1 MNTELFIANR
11 IVRSKPRGESYGDSG
26 LNEQNTGR
34 SQFIGT
40 QPIISIATFSISL
53 GIAIMII
60 AIAIVTGFKSEIRS
74 KVIGFGSH
82 IQISNFDSNS
92 SFEPTPIDKDQAFYH
107 SIDTIN
113 GIRHIQVF
121 ATKAGIIKT
130 KDEIQGIVL
139 KGIGSD
145 FDWKFFESKI
155 VEGSAF
161 KVVDSVKSN
170 DVIISKYTAK
180 KLKLNIEDDIII
192 SFIQKTPRMRKFR
205 ISGIYETGLE
215 ELDRLYVIGD
225 IAHIQKLND
234 WERNQIGGFEIL
246 IDNYNDLDA
255 LGEYV
260 YYNVIG
266 ADLFS
271 QTIKETSSPIF
282 DWLELQNV
290 NTQII
295 LVLMVL
301 VAGFNM
307 ISALLVLILERTRMI
322 GILKSV
328 GAGNWSIRK
337 IFIYIAGGLITKG
350 LFWGNLIGITFCIL
364 QKQFGFIKLDQE
376 SYYVSVIPILL
387 DIPNILYINIG
398 TLIICLSMLV
408 IPSIA
413 VTKILPVNAIRF
425 N

>member
-1 MNTELFIANR
+1 
-11 IVRSKPRGESYGDSG
+11 
-26 LNEQNTGR
+26 
-34 SQFIGT
+34 
-40 QPIISIATFSISL
+40 
-53 GIAIMII
+53 MII

-92 SFEPTPIDKDQAFYH
+92 SFEPTPIDRDQAFYH
-107 SIDTIN
+107 YIDTIN

-130 KDEIQGIVL
+130 KDAIQGVVL

-155 VEGSAF
+155 VQGSAF
-161 KVVDSVKSN
+161 KVADSVKTN

-180 KLKLNIEDDIII
+180 KLKLNIDDDIII

-215 ELDRLYVIGD
+215 ELDRLYVLGD

-234 WERNQIGGFEIL
+234 WESNQIGGFEIL
-246 IDNYNDLDA
+246 IDNYNDIDA

-271 QTIKETSSPIF
+271 QTVKETNSPIF

-322 GILKSV
+322 GILKAI

-364 QKQFGFIKLDQE
+364 QKQFGIVELDQE

-387 DIPNILYINIG
+387 DIPIILYINIG
-398 TLIICLSMLV
+398 TLIICLAMLI
-408 IPSIA
+408 IPSIV
-413 VTKILPVNAIRF
+413 VTRILPVNAIRF

>member
-1 MNTELFIANR
+1 LNTEFFLAKR
-11 IVRSKPRGESYGDSG
+11 IIRSKPKGEPQGHVGYSPQSS
-26 LNEQNTGR
+26 GR

-60 AIAIVTGFKSEIRS
+60 AIAILTGFKSEIRS

-82 IQISNFDSNS
+82 IQITNFDSNS
-92 SFEPTPIDKDQAFYH
+92 SFEPSPINKNQDFYH
-107 SIDTIN
+107 TVDTIS

-139 KGIGSD
+139 KGVGSD
-145 FDWKFFESKI
+145 FDWSFFKSKI
-155 VEGSAF
+155 IMGKPFVIN
-161 KVVDSVKSN
+161 DSIKSN
-170 DVIISKYTAK
+170 DILISKYTAG
-180 KLKLNIEDDIII
+180 KLKLNVDDDIII
-192 SFIQKTPRMRKFR
+192 SFIQKTPRMRKFK

-215 ELDRLYVIGD
+215 ELDRLYVLGD

-234 WERNQIGGFEIL
+234 WNRNQIGGFEIL
-246 IDNYNDLDA
+246 IDNYNDLDE

-271 QTIKETSSPIF
+271 QTIKETNSPIF
-282 DWLELQNV
+282 DWLELQDV

-295 LVLMVL
+295 LILMVL

-322 GILKSV
+322 GILKAL
-328 GAGNWSIRK
+328 GTGDWSIRK
-337 IFIYIAGGLITKG
+337 IFIYIAGGLIAKG
-350 LFWGNLIGITFCIL
+350 LLWGNLIGIGFCLL
-364 QKQFGFIKLDQE
+364 QKHFGFIKLDQE

-387 DIPNILYINIG
+387 DFQSILLINIG
-398 TLIICLSMLV
+398 TMVICLLML
-408 IPSIA
+408 ILPSIV
-413 VTKILPVNAIRF
+413 VTRITPVSAIKF

>member
-11 IVRSKPRGESYGDSG
+11 IVRSKSIGDSYGESG
-26 LNEQNTGR
+26 LNQQNSGR

-107 SIDTIN
+107 YIDTIN

-130 KDEIQGIVL
+130 KDAIQGIVL

-155 VEGSAF
+155 VQGSAF
-161 KVVDSVKSN
+161 KVVDSVKTN

-180 KLKLNIEDDIII
+180 KLKLNIDDDIII

-215 ELDRLYVIGD
+215 ELDRLYVLGD

-234 WERNQIGGFEIL
+234 WESNQIGGFEIL
-246 IDNYNDLDA
+246 IDNYNDIDA

-271 QTIKETSSPIF
+271 QTVKETNSPIF

-322 GILKSV
+322 GILKAI

-350 LFWGNLIGITFCIL
+350 LFWGNLIGITCCIL

-387 DIPNILYINIG
+387 DIPTILYINIG
-398 TLIICLSMLV
+398 TLIICLSMLI
-408 IPSIA
+408 IPSIV
-413 VTKILPVNAIRF
+413 VTRILPVNAIRF

>member
-11 IVRSKPRGESYGDSG
+11 IVRSKSIGDSHGESD
-26 LNEQNTGR
+26 LNQQNSGR

-92 SFEPTPIDKDQAFYH
+92 SFEPTPIDRDQAFYH
-107 SIDTIN
+107 YIDTIN

-130 KDEIQGIVL
+130 KDAIQGVVL

-155 VEGSAF
+155 VQGSAF
-161 KVVDSVKSN
+161 KVADSVKTN

-180 KLKLNIEDDIII
+180 KLKLNIDDDIII

-215 ELDRLYVIGD
+215 ELDRLYVLGD

-234 WERNQIGGFEIL
+234 WESNQIGGFEIL
-246 IDNYNDLDA
+246 IDNYNDIDA

-271 QTIKETSSPIF
+271 QTVKETNSPIF

-322 GILKSV
+322 GILKAI

-364 QKQFGFIKLDQE
+364 QKQFGIVELDQE

-387 DIPNILYINIG
+387 DIPIILYINIG
-398 TLIICLSMLV
+398 TLIICLAMLI
-408 IPSIA
+408 IPSIV
-413 VTKILPVNAIRF
+413 VTRILPVNAIRF

>member
-1 MNTELFIANR
+1 LNTELFIANR
-11 IVRSKPRGESYGDSG
+11 IVRSKSIGDSYGESG
-26 LNEQNTGR
+26 LNQQNSGR

-107 SIDTIN
+107 YIDTIN

-130 KDEIQGIVL
+130 KDAIQGIVL

-155 VEGSAF
+155 VQGSAF
-161 KVVDSVKSN
+161 KVVDSVKTN

-180 KLKLNIEDDIII
+180 KLKLNIDDDIII

-215 ELDRLYVIGD
+215 ELDRLYVLGD

-234 WERNQIGGFEIL
+234 WESNQIGGFEIL
-246 IDNYNDLDA
+246 IDNYNDIDA

-271 QTIKETSSPIF
+271 QTVKETNSPIF

-322 GILKSV
+322 GILKAI

-350 LFWGNLIGITFCIL
+350 LFWGNLIGITCCIL

-387 DIPNILYINIG
+387 DIPTILYINIG
-398 TLIICLSMLV
+398 TLIICLSMLI
-408 IPSIA
+408 IPSIV
-413 VTKILPVNAIRF
+413 VTRILPVNAIRF